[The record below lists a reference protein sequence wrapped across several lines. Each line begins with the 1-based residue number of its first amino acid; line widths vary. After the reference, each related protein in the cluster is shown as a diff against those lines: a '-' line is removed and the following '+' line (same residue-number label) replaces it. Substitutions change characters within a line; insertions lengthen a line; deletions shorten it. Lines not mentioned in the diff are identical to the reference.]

1 MATETS
7 MKYAP
12 ESRTSVDKPLGHV
25 DLVENL
31 PSQNVPHFYAP
42 RTPQEAALDRSI
54 NMKLDLIVLPLLAFN
69 FMVGSTFS
77 VEISKRSL
85 IDADKRN
92 SCAV

>member
-1 MATETS
+1 MATESS
-7 MKYAP
+7 MKYAA
-12 ESRTSVDKPLGHV
+12 ESRTSMDKPLGDF

-31 PSQNVPHFYAP
+31 PGQNIPHFYAP
-42 RTPQEAALDRSI
+42 RTQQEAALDRSI

-69 FMVGSTFS
+69 FMVGSPFS
-77 VEISKRSL
+77 VEISKRLL